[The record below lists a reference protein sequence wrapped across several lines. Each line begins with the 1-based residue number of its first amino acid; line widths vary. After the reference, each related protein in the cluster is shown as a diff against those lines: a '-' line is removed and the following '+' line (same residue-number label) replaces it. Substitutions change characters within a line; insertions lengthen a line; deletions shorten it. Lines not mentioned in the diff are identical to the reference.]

1 MRIRNV
7 KNKKE
12 ILSNNSCFIDN
23 PLSYKGKWN
32 KCFGNNNPIHLE
44 IGPGKCNFIIENAL
58 RNPNI
63 NFIGVERIDSVLAI
77 GVKSIDSF
85 IPNLRLINYDA
96 NKINDIFS
104 NEIDVLYLNFSDPW
118 PKSRH
123 AKRRL
128 TSLEFLRKYD
138 LIFKS
143 KKVIV
148 QKTDNESLFAF
159 SIVSLSNYGYVIEEL
174 SLDLHNSLKNDNI
187 ETEYEKKFASKGC
200 KIFML
205 KATKN

>member
-23 PLSYKGKWN
+23 AMSYKGKWN

-96 NKINDIFS
+96 NKINDILS

-174 SLDLHNSLKNDNI
+174 SLDLHNCLKNDNI

>member
-1 MRIRNV
+1 MQYKVIKNADKIV
-7 KNKKE
+7 KG
-12 ILSNNSCFIDN
+12 S
-23 PLSYKGKWN
+23 SYLIKDPFKYQKKWN
-32 KCFGNNNPIHLE
+32 DLFGNNNPIHLE

-159 SIVSLSNYGYVIEEL
+159 SIVSLSNYGYIFE
-174 SLDLHNSLKNDNI
+174 SINLDLQNSENNDNI
-187 ETEYEKKFASKGC
+187 MTEYEYKFSQKGFKIYKLVAFKK
-200 KIFML
+200 
-205 KATKN
+205 